1 MKLGRN
7 RLAVALM
14 VVAVLTTFVNP
25 TLITWSQGQAFVTIR
40 QTNLDDFPVIT
51 IPLAVTNASGVPVL
65 NLQADS
71 FEVFEDDRPV
81 AVQAV
86 TAHTNSDLSIAV
98 ALVLDLSRSAPI
110 DDIRTA
116 AHHFLDSLGPRDR
129 VALIG
134 FNTPPDFGRFDPTK
148 EVDFTS
154 DVATLRQVVDGL
166 TSGGST
172 ALYEAVHKGVLITAE
187 EIADRRAVVVVTDGH
202 DTSSRSS
209 IATAET
215 PRTAA
220 REQRVPIFTFGVYD
234 PAFSSDP
241 DYLNV
246 LARETG
252 GRYQEV
258 VDSDDL
264 EVLFQGVVA
273 QLRSEYLLTTRAGI
287 DQDGEPHVLR
297 VRAITPQGVG
307 DAQRTVTYP
316 SPPPIPSVTRLHRDV
331 NGQLRAVE
339 AGTELRGRVLLVPQ
353 ITAQN
358 PLDRVE
364 YYVDSVLQQTI
375 MVDSSQGSELH
386 ESWEWTWDTRRLTEG
401 EYLIEIIAYDDAG
414 NVSDRFSTTIVVD
427 RTWVDALGGSIW
439 LVVGIVAAVTVLAI
453 LALLFL
459 HSRSRRC
466 PDCGR
471 VMDSAWGGVCQFCSP
486 LSEGPPTIVPY
497 QASPESST
505 VPQAATAQQPEYAP
519 TAVMQGGSIAMG
531 RHLAAQPHHRTERIR
546 QEPKA
551 MSWVIVEKGHHAGRE
566 FRLHEGT
573 TIGREG
579 DNDIVLDDPAVS
591 RRQAKIRS
599 EGESFVIFDLGS
611 TNPTEVN
618 GREIGKHQLVD
629 GDRIKIGNTV
639 LVFKQVKVSPA

>member
-7 RLAVALM
+7 RLAVALII
-14 VVAVLTTFVNP
+14 VAVLTTFVNP

-65 NLQADS
+65 DLQADD
-71 FEVFEDDRPV
+71 FEVFEDNGPI

-86 TAHTNSDLSIAV
+86 NQRSNPDLSVAV

-134 FNTPPDFGRFDPTK
+134 FNTPPDFGQFDPTK
-148 EVDFTS
+148 EADFTS
-154 DVATLRQVVDGL
+154 DLATLRAVVDEL
-166 TSGGST
+166 AAGGST

-187 EIADRRAVVVVTDGH
+187 EIADRRAVVVVTDGY
-202 DTSSRSS
+202 DTSSRSN
-209 IATAET
+209 IATADT

-220 REQRVPIFTFGVYD
+220 REQRVPIFTVGVYD
-234 PAFSSDP
+234 SAFASDP

-252 GRYQEV
+252 GRYQEA
-258 VDSDDL
+258 VDSADL
-264 EVLFQGVVA
+264 EVLFQSVVA
-273 QLRSEYLLTTRAGI
+273 QLRSEYLLTIRAGI

-316 SPPPIPSVTRLHRDV
+316 SPPPIPSITRLQRDV

-358 PLDRVE
+358 PVDRVE
-364 YYVDSVLQQTI
+364 YYVDSVLRQTI
-375 MVDSSQGSELH
+375 AVDSAQRSELH

-401 EYLIEIIAYDDAG
+401 EHLVEIVAYDDAG
-414 NVSDRFSTTIVVD
+414 NVSDRFSTTVVVD
-427 RTWVDALGGSIW
+427 RTWVDILGGSIW

-453 LALLFL
+453 LAIFLL

-471 VMDSAWGGVCQFCSP
+471 VMDPAWGGVCRFCHTDYGPATISGP
-486 LSEGPPTIVPY
+486 LS
-497 QASPESST
+497 
-505 VPQAATAQQPEYAP
+505 QPEPFTIPPAPSTRSAGHRP
-519 TAVMQGGSIAMG
+519 TAVMEVGAGALG
-531 RHLAAQPHHRTERIR
+531 AEVAAPLQTRTERIR
-546 QEPKA
+546 QEPTA
-551 MSWVIVEKGHHAGRE
+551 MGWLIVEQGQHAGRE
-566 FRLHEGT
+566 FRLHEVT
-573 TIGREG
+573 SIGRSG

-591 RRQAKIRS
+591 RRHAKVRL
-599 EGESFVIFDLGS
+599 EGEEFIAFDLGT
-611 TNPTEVN
+611 TNCTEVN
-618 GREIGKHQLVD
+618 GNEIGKHQLVD
-629 GDRIKIGNTV
+629 GDRMKIGNTTM
-639 LVFKQVKVSPA
+639 VFKQVKA